1 MAKLTDSIRSLFSP
15 IQPIEPGMY
24 HYIAPQDD
32 PRNYRLHLRLEEDGS
47 GILIVNAATVLHL
60 NQTAAEYAYYFVHN
74 TPAKEVAKKM
84 SRRYH
89 VDSDQAFKDYRDLGE
104 RILVLVETP
113 DLDPVTFLDFSRRT
127 PYSGRISAPYRLDC
141 ALTYRLPE
149 GASPDF
155 APTKNVVRELNTA
168 EWAQVLEK
176 AWGVGIPQV
185 VFTGG
190 EPTLRDDLVSLVE
203 HAEYL
208 GMVSG
213 LLTDGL
219 RLADK
224 AYLDKLL
231 QTGLDHLMILL
242 QPDNETCW
250 TALQNAMQGDIF
262 VTAHLTLTE
271 ANKDGYTQIL
281 GRLAQLGVPAIS
293 LTASSKDL
301 EPVLHAARDTAAAL
315 GMELVWDVPVPYS
328 VFNPVSME
336 VPDAELVEG
345 AGRAWLYIEPDGDVL
360 PAQGLETVLGNVL
373 TDTWQKI
380 WKGHNK

>member
-74 TPAKEVAKKM
+74 TPAEEVAKKM

-380 WKGHNK
+380 WKRGK

>member
-1 MAKLTDSIRSLFSP
+1 
-15 IQPIEPGMY
+15 
-24 HYIAPQDD
+24 
-32 PRNYRLHLRLEEDGS
+32 
-47 GILIVNAATVLHL
+47 
-60 NQTAAEYAYYFVHN
+60 
-74 TPAKEVAKKM
+74 
-84 SRRYH
+84 
-89 VDSDQAFKDYRDLGE
+89 
-104 RILVLVETP
+104 
-113 DLDPVTFLDFSRRT
+113 
-127 PYSGRISAPYRLDC
+127 
-141 ALTYRLPE
+141 
-149 GASPDF
+149 
-155 APTKNVVRELNTA
+155 
-168 EWAQVLEK
+168 
-176 AWGVGIPQV
+176 VGIPQV

-293 LTASSKDL
+293 LTTASKDL

-380 WKGHNK
+380 WKQGI

>member
-24 HYIAPQDD
+24 HFIAPQED
-32 PRNYRLHLRLEEDGS
+32 PRNYRLHLRVEEDGS
-47 GILIVNAATVLHL
+47 GILIVNAVTVLHL

-74 TPAKEVAKKM
+74 VPAEEVAKKM

-113 DLDPVTFLDFSRRT
+113 DLDPVTFLDFGRRT

-155 APTKNVVRELNTA
+155 APTKNVARELNTA

-176 AWGVGIPQV
+176 AWEVGIPQV

-190 EPTLRDDLVSLVE
+190 EPTLRDDLASLVE

-219 RLADK
+219 RLADR

-242 QPDNETCW
+242 QPENETCW

-271 ANKDGYTQIL
+271 ANKDGYTQTL
-281 GRLAQLGVPAIS
+281 GRLAQLDVPAIS
-293 LTASSKDL
+293 LTAASKDL

-373 TDTWQKI
+373 TDSWQKI
-380 WKGHNK
+380 WKQGK